1 MGQISLVDYGFP
13 GVVRGRIE
21 HMFESLA
28 ADAVQIRGLCAAL
41 VTEPGAGA
49 GNAERIDRIRALEEL
64 KSAAAAAQAQ
74 LAAEFDAD
82 TRATLAARG
91 VPVAEQSRGIGH
103 QLALA
108 RRESPFR
115 GNQLLGL
122 AKALVHE
129 MPHTFTAL
137 SEGRL
142 SEWRASIL
150 VRETACLTLEDR
162 RAVDVRLCA
171 DPATLA
177 GVGHRGIADR
187 ARALAA
193 KLDAASVVR
202 RRRKAESERR
212 VSVRPAPD
220 TMGWVSLLARV
231 GDAVAVHV
239 TLGRAA
245 DAARAAGDP
254 RTRDQLMADLLVAR
268 VTGRDPH
275 TGQGPAVRLGLVMT
289 DRALLAGDDHPA
301 HLDGYGTITAEHAR
315 DLLAQAQDVWLRRLY
330 THPSTGELIAMDAS
344 SRVFPDRLK
353 TFLTLRD
360 RTCRTP
366 WCDAPIR
373 HTDHAI
379 RVADGG
385 ATSADNGQGLCAACN
400 YAKEAH
406 GWQTAP
412 APDST
417 TGHHRIQTAT
427 PTGHTYTSRPPP
439 MPGAA

>member
-1 MGQISLVDYGFP
+1 MFDSLVGPDA
-13 GVVRGRIE
+13 
-21 HMFESLA
+21 ES
-28 ADAVQIRGLCAAL
+28 IRAIQTWL
-41 VTEPGAGA
+41 VTHPGAGA
-49 GNAERIDRIRALEEL
+49 SNAQRIERIRALEEL
-64 KSAAAAAQAQ
+64 KSAAAAGQARVGAEVDAETGAE
-74 LAAEFDAD
+74 LAAG
-82 TRATLAARG
+82 G

-122 AKALVHE
+122 AKAPAHE
-129 MPHTFTAL
+129 MRHTFTAL
-137 SEGRL
+137 AQGRL

-150 VRETACLTLEDR
+150 VRETACLTLQDR
-162 RAVDVRLCA
+162 QAVDAELCR
-171 DPATLA
+171 DPAVLD
-177 GVGHRGIADR
+177 GVGSRGIADR

-202 RRRKAESERR
+202 RRAKAESERR

-220 TMGWVSLLARV
+220 TMAWLTMLAPVAGAVSVLA
-231 GDAVAVHV
+231 
-239 TLGRAA
+239 TLQREA
-245 DAARAAGDP
+245 DTARAAGDS

-275 TGQGPAVRLGLVMT
+275 TGQGPAVRLGVVMT
-289 DRALLAGDDHPA
+289 DRALLAGDHEPA
-301 HLDGYGTITAEHAR
+301 QLDGYGPIAAEHAR
-315 DLLAQAQDVWLRRLY
+315 DLLAQAQDVRIRRLY
-330 THPSTGELIAMDAS
+330 THPGTGELVAMDAT
-344 SRVFPDRLK
+344 SRRFPDRLK

-373 HTDHAI
+373 HTDHAT

-417 TGHHRIQTAT
+417 TGHHRIQTTT